1 MKRIAIVGEIGSGK
15 TFAAKLFDLPTF
27 NADNEVNKI
36 YNKNRV
42 AYKKL
47 RKKLPKFISSFPIK
61 KNELSNAVNKN
72 TENLKIITKIVHPLV
87 RQRMNFFLR
96 KNKKKRAVI
105 LDIPLYFE
113 NKINKNDDVVIFIE
127 APQKKINIALKKR
140 QRTNTKLLKKLG
152 ILQISKNVKKRRS
165 DHVIKNNFK
174 SENLKKKVKILKE
187 EILRK
192 WKKLFLILRLPV

>member
-15 TFAAKLFDLPTF
+15 TFAAKLFGLPTF

-47 RKKLPKFISSFPIK
+47 KKKLPKFISSFPIK

-113 NKINKNDDVVIFIE
+113 NKINKRDDVVIFIE
-127 APQKKINIALKKR
+127 ASKKKINKALKKR
-140 QRTNTKLLKKLG
+140 QWTNTKLLKKLG

-165 DHVIKNNFK
+165 DHVIKNDFK
-174 SENLKKKVKILKE
+174 SENMKKKVKILKK

-192 WKKLFLILRLPV
+192 

>member
-15 TFAAKLFDLPTF
+15 TFAAKLFGLPTF

-72 TENLKIITKIVHPLV
+72 IKNLKIITKIVHPLV

-127 APQKKINIALKKR
+127 APKKRIDKALKKR

-152 ILQISKNVKKRRS
+152 ILQISKNLKKRRS

-192 WKKLFLILRLPV
+192 

>member
-1 MKRIAIVGEIGSGK
+1 MIRIAIVGEIGSGK
-15 TFAAKLFDLPTF
+15 TFATKLFGLPTF

-36 YNKNRV
+36 YKKDKA

-72 TENLKIITKIVHPLV
+72 TKNLKIITKIVHPLV

-96 KNKKKRAVI
+96 KNIKKKRAVI

-127 APQKKINIALKKR
+127 ASKKKINKALKKD
-140 QRTNTKLLKKLG
+140 KG
-152 ILQISKNVKKRRS
+152 
-165 DHVIKNNFK
+165 
-174 SENLKKKVKILKE
+174 
-187 EILRK
+187 
-192 WKKLFLILRLPV
+192 LILNS